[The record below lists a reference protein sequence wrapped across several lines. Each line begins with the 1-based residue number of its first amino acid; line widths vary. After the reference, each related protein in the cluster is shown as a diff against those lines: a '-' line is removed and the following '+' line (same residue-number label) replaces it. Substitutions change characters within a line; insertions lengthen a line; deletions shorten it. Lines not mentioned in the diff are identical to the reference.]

1 MRIGV
6 HTGKLIAGCIGT
18 KSLRYDIWGSDCL
31 CSNTLESSGR
41 PSCVVL
47 SAATHR
53 LVHDKVECAPYEI
66 VHVKGLGDV
75 QSYCVAVTETARVEF
90 RQFQSERGKASV
102 SLSTH

>member
-31 CSNTLESSGR
+31 CSNTMESNGR

-53 LVHDKVECAPYEI
+53 LVHDKIACTPYEVI
-66 VHVKGLGDV
+66 HVKGLGDV
-75 QSYCVAVTETARVEF
+75 QSYCVAVTETAQDEL
-90 RQFQSERGKASV
+90 RQFESERKSAAKS
-102 SLSTH
+102 SSH